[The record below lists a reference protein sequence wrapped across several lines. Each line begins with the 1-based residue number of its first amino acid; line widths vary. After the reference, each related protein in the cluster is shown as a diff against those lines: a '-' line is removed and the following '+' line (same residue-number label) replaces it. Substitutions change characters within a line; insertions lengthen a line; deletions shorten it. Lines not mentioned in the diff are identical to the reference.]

1 MESLDVPRVRLA
13 AIHPLSQPFRRRLVS
28 PWYPRAALR
37 LGPFR
42 SST

>member
-1 MESLDVPRVRLA
+1 MESLDVVPIPLA
-13 AIHPLSQPFRRRLVS
+13 AIRPVSPPFRRRLVS